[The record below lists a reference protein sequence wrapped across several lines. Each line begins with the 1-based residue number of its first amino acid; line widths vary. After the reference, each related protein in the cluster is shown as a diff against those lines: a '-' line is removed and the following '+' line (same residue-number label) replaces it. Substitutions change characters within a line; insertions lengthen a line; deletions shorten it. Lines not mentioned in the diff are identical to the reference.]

1 MIECQ
6 QASFSLELQQ
16 QRLTQAQ
23 KVLGEK
29 VLRRLLC
36 FTLYLLGVDRSSI
49 ANLIDIPPGT
59 IRSVVR
65 AILHDGITALED
77 RRRGSSTFLPPQP
90 KTMKIKIQT
99 EGQGVSVDFD
109 TMSRIEIPREN
120 TLQTRVVLLTMLNSG
135 LVSTRDVSE
144 VLGLSGVHTLN
155 LARKLHTDDIPALID
170 KREGQKQE
178 YRFKADVKAE
188 LIQQFVLDIVAGGKA
203 SGRLLSEH
211 LQERCH
217 LRLSERSIRDH
228 IDKLGLSKIKKSLP
242 DLLAGLKKNSMRSS

>member
-49 ANLIDIPPGT
+49 ANLMDIPPGT

-109 TMSRIEIPREN
+109 TMSRIKIPREN

-178 YRFKADVKAE
+178 YRFTADVKAE

-211 LQERCH
+211 LQERCD
-217 LRLSERSIRDH
+217 LSLSERSIRDH
-228 IDKLGLSKIKKSLP
+228 IDKLGLSKIKKSLT

>member
-49 ANLIDIPPGT
+49 ANLMDIPPGT

-99 EGQGVSVDFD
+99 EGQWVSVDFD

-144 VLGLSGVHTLN
+144 VLGLSEVHTLN

-178 YRFKADVKAE
+178 YRFTADVKAE

-242 DLLAGLKKNSMRSS
+242 DLLAGLKKNSMKSS